1 MAKKLKAMMPSMRE
15 RKRYVAFQIIS
26 KEPIRP
32 FKAVSDA
39 IWQACLR
46 FLGELG
52 AAKAGIWIL
61 ADKFSEENQKG
72 LIRVNHKYVNELKGA
87 LALIKSVNGIDAIVR
102 STGTSGIMK
111 KAEERYLKNKI
122 Q

>member
-32 FKAVSDA
+32 FKPVSDA
-39 IWQACLR
+39 IWQGCLR

-61 ADKFSEENQKG
+61 ADKFNEENQKG
-72 LIRVNHKYVNELKGA
+72 LIRVNHKYVDDLKGA
-87 LALIKSVNGIDAIVR
+87 LALIKSINGAEVIVR

-111 KAEERYLKNKI
+111 KAQERYLTNN
-122 Q
+122 